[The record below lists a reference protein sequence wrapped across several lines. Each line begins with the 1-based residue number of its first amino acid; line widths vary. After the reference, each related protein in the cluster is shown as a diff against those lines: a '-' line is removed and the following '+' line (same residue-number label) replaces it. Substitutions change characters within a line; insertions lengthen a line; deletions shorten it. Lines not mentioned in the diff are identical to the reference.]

1 VLSFQPAPGMPLRIA
16 STRYECT
23 AHPLFAHSAFIIEG
37 SESFVYQLRDPARN
51 TLHALKVLK
60 PSYRGEY
67 IARRAIDLRPHH
79 NQPGLLLCNRICLTT
94 ETAPDAIS
102 VFPDLQY
109 AIFMPW
115 VDARSWSGLMQNK
128 AASAAYRP
136 ANARTLALQ
145 TARVL
150 RYLEAHH
157 LAHTDIAGSNIFLAP
172 GLNQVQLLDL
182 EGMYYEGAIPPA
194 LPSRGSPGYR
204 HPRLPGNGQYCLAG
218 DRFAGAILLTEMLT
232 WCDPV
237 VRALIADQS
246 ESLFQPQQ
254 LQTIDNP
261 LWQAVRTSLSAI
273 DASLLALFDQA
284 WASSQ
289 LSDCPEFTRWNQH
302 LERIAAAPITR

>member
-1 VLSFQPAPGMPLRIA
+1 MNVPRTHSLLTAPSSSRAANRSSINCATRHATPSMPSKSSSPPIA
-16 STRYECT
+16 VSISPVVPSTC
-23 AHPLFAHSAFIIEG
+23 A
-37 SESFVYQLRDPARN
+37 
-51 TLHALKVLK
+51 
-60 PSYRGEY
+60 
-67 IARRAIDLRPHH
+67 
-79 NQPGLLLCNRICLTT
+79 LTT